1 MSSTIN
7 VQNYLSNVFR
17 PVYSYDPIGN
27 VFQPTLILSNIDTV
41 AANTISV
48 FAAYVGDANS
58 NVYVGLQA
66 GNPFTLL
73 KDCVNNTAIG
83 AFAGNNISNVSNSV
97 YLGYHAGDS
106 ASDASNVIAIG
117 YNASGA
123 GVNNIYMGKN
133 TGAPGSGNIF
143 IGQDLTYTSDISNS
157 MYIGTGSY
165 GVTLSAD
172 LSNKY
177 VGINT
182 TTPQF
187 PLDVNGYTR
196 IMNGLGINANPEAHS
211 LNVNGDMFVSDGY
224 GSMYFGLNAITTST
238 TITAA
243 GGFNSIV
250 NPTAGT
256 SVGSGASATIGVL
269 IKGIV
274 DVMVTDSAGSNYA
287 YRKYISRTATGTP
300 TPNVA
305 VTAGSAG
312 TALALSGSNITISNT
327 TGGALTYNWSIT
339 YSPVP

>member
-58 NVYVGLQA
+58 NVYVGLQT

-73 KDCVNNTAIG
+73 KNCVNNTAVG
-83 AFAGNNISNVSNSV
+83 SFAGNNISNVSNSV

-106 ASDASNVIAIG
+106 SADASNVIAIG
-117 YNASGA
+117 YNANGSGS
-123 GVNNIYMGKN
+123 NNIYIGKS

-143 IGQDLTYTSDISNS
+143 IGQDLTYTSNISNS
-157 MYIGTGSY
+157 FYLGTGSY
-165 GVTLSAD
+165 GVTLSAN

-177 VGINT
+177 VGIDT
-182 TTPQF
+182 ITPQF

-224 GSMYFGLNAITTST
+224 GSMYFGLNALTTSASL
-238 TITAA
+238 TAA

-250 NPTAGT
+250 NPTGGT
-256 SVGSGASATIGVL
+256 TVPNGGSIAIGVL
-269 IKGIV
+269 VKGVV
-274 DVMVTDSAGSNYA
+274 DVMATDSSGVNYV
-287 YRKYISRTATGTP
+287 YRKYIARTASGTP
-300 TPNVA
+300 TVA
-305 VTAGSAG
+305 VQANSAG
-312 TALALSGSNITISNT
+312 TALALSGSTISISNT
-327 TGGALTYNWSIT
+327 SGGPVTYNWNIT